1 MSEKIYMVRR
11 ADNDNEFEDL
21 FLTFEEAESFAKRC
35 VLIFNEPQIIE
46 EYSLANRMK
55 IEL

>member
-1 MSEKIYMVRR
+1 MNEKIYMVRM

>member
-1 MSEKIYMVRR
+1 MNEKIYIVRM
-11 ADNDNEFEDL
+11 AGNDEEFEAL
-21 FLTFEEAESFAKRC
+21 FHTWEEAESFAKRC
-35 VLIFNEPQIIE
+35 VQTHNEPQIIE

>member
-1 MSEKIYMVRR
+1 MSEKIYIVRTT
-11 ADNDNEFEDL
+11 AGEEAF
-21 FLTFEEAESFAKRC
+21 FHTWEEAEGFAKSC
-35 VLIFNEPQIIE
+35 VQTHNEPQIIE

>member
-21 FLTFEEAESFAKRC
+21 FLTFEEAVSFAKRC
-35 VLIFNEPQIIE
+35 VQTHNEPQIIE

>member
-1 MSEKIYMVRR
+1 MSEKIYIVRTTAGDER
-11 ADNDNEFEDL
+11 L
-21 FLTFEEAESFAKRC
+21 FHTFEEAESFAKRC